1 MIMTVFSQPKLINQN
16 HLTTVEIRE
25 QYRYWRLHIMLSL
38 YVGYA
43 LFYFTRKNFNY
54 AMPELISDLGLDKAE
69 IGLIGTLF
77 YITYGCSKFIS
88 GILSDRSNPRYFM
101 GIGLIATGII
111 NVFFGL
117 SSSVVM
123 FTCLWIL
130 NAWFQGW
137 ASPSCI
143 KLLTTWYSRSERGF
157 WWSLWNTSH
166 HIGSALVALF
176 VGFVTLHFSWREG
189 FIVPGCLG
197 ILGGILL
204 CWRLRDKP
212 ASMGLPTIGQ
222 YRNDFLEKKHENQGK
237 GLSIKEILRDYV
249 FRNKYI
255 WLLSC
260 SYLLVYIVRTVIND
274 WGNLYLTEY
283 HHYDLVS
290 ANFVVSLF
298 EVGGFVGSLVAGWG
312 SDKLFGGN
320 RGPINLIFSIGI
332 FLSVAALWL
341 MPVTDLVF
349 QSLGFFSIGFFV
361 FGPQLLIGM
370 AAAECSHKDS
380 AGAATGFVGLF
391 AYTGAALGGYPFAII
406 LENYHWTG
414 LFITIS
420 VCAVMIGLLLLPFLQ
435 AQFPQQREQG

>member
-1 MIMTVFSQPKLINQN
+1 MTVFSQPKLINQN
-16 HLTTVEIRE
+16 HLSTVEIRE

-38 YVGYA
+38 YVGYG

-222 YRNDFLEKKHENQGK
+222 YRNDFLEKKHENQGN
-237 GLSIKEILRDYV
+237 GLSTREILRDYV

-260 SYLLVYIVRTVIND
+260 SYVLVYIVRTVIND

-283 HHYDLVS
+283 HHYDLVR

>member
-1 MIMTVFSQPKLINQN
+1 MIVFSQPKPINPN
-16 HLTTVEIRE
+16 NLSAVEIRE
-25 QYRYWRLHIMLSL
+25 QYCYWRFHIMLSL

-43 LFYFTRKNFNY
+43 LFYFTRKSFNY
-54 AMPELISDLGLDKAE
+54 AMPAMISDLGLDKGE

-88 GILSDRSNPRYFM
+88 GILSDCSNTRYFM

-111 NVFFGL
+111 NIFFGL
-117 SSSVVM
+117 SSSIVM

-137 ASPSCI
+137 ASPSCV

-157 WWSLWNTSH
+157 WWALWNTSH
-166 HIGSALVALF
+166 HVGSALVALF
-176 VGFVTLHFSWREG
+176 VGYLTWNFSWREG

-212 ASMGLPTIGQ
+212 TSMGLPTIGQ

-237 GLSIKEILRDYV
+237 GLSTREILRTYV

-260 SYLLVYIVRTVIND
+260 SYVLVYIVRTVIND

-298 EVGGFVGSLVAGWG
+298 EVGGFMGSLVAGWG

-320 RGPINLIFSIGI
+320 RSPINLMFSIGI

-349 QSLGFFSIGFFV
+349 QSFGFFAIGFFV

-370 AAAECSHKDS
+370 AAAECSHKNS
-380 AGAATGFVGLF
+380 AGTATGFVGLF

-435 AQFPQQREQG
+435 AQFPQQREQS

>member
-1 MIMTVFSQPKLINQN
+1 MTVFSQPKLINPN
-16 HLTTVEIRE
+16 HLSTVEIRE

-77 YITYGCSKFIS
+77 YIAYGCSKFIS

-237 GLSIKEILRDYV
+237 GLSTREILRDYV

-260 SYLLVYIVRTVIND
+260 SYVLVYIVRTVIND

-391 AYTGAALGGYPFAII
+391 AYTGPALGGYPFAII
-406 LENYHWTG
+406 LENYHWTW

>member
-1 MIMTVFSQPKLINQN
+1 MTVFSQPKLINQN
-16 HLTTVEIRE
+16 HLSTVEIRE

-38 YVGYA
+38 YVGYG

-237 GLSIKEILRDYV
+237 GLSTREILRDYV

-260 SYLLVYIVRTVIND
+260 SYVLVYIVRTVIND

-283 HHYDLVS
+283 HHYDLVC

-298 EVGGFVGSLVAGWG
+298 EVGGLVGSLVAGWG